1 MKIKLV
7 FFLFSSI
14 CLTNLH
20 AQQVIDQVKK
30 QKNEHLGFCGEH
42 VKTAQLAQTHPE
54 LYAQYLEERSKDSET
69 VPSSEKSGIV
79 YTFPV
84 VVHVLHQN
92 GPENI
97 SMAQIQ
103 SAIDVLNVDYRLLN
117 PDANSVHPD
126 FLGLPADVE
135 FQFALATKAPNGAC
149 FSGVTRT
156 NTPLTFDGSNG
167 EAQVSAVVAGNDVY
181 QGQWPPNKYINIYVC
196 DDIGGAGLLGY
207 TFKPTSWSGSSMYF
221 NGIFVNK
228 DHFGDIGTSSVPNS
242 RTLTHEVGHWF
253 NLSHTWGDN
262 NDPGISCSGTDNVSD
277 TPLTRGT
284 NSCNLNENFCGPR
297 ANVENYMEYSSCS
310 KMFTPGQ
317 ATRMRNA
324 ATSTT
329 AGRNNLSTSANLLAT
344 GVGVVTL
351 CKADFNANKTSL
363 CPGDQVQFTDMTYNA
378 VSGWTWSFP
387 GGSPASST
395 AQNPTVTYSTPGV
408 YAVTLTA
415 TDGAS
420 SDGETKTNYI
430 TVLNAGG
437 SLPFFDGFENYT
449 TLDGI
454 NQWGVVNLGNNEKWA
469 ITTSAAHTGSKS
481 VKLSNFNQPSGNID
495 ELVASS
501 VNLAGQSASN
511 TTFSFRYAYRK
522 RITSNN
528 EYLRVSFSNDC
539 GASWSVKKTIPGS
552 VLGSATSTTAW
563 TPTSADW
570 VTIHITNFASSN
582 MVSDFRYKF
591 GFESNGG
598 NNIYLD
604 DINIYAG
611 PPSETI
617 VLGVEEN
624 SILEDLSLFP
634 NPSED
639 EINVRFN
646 IANSQSLELITTDI
660 TGKVIETR
668 PINAVAGTNLIM
680 MDVANFAQ
688 GVYFLNL
695 RSSGLNKTL
704 QFVKN

>member
-1 MKIKLV
+1 MNIKSLAI
-7 FFLFSSI
+7 FALLFSSAS
-14 CLTNLH
+14 LF
-20 AQQVIDQVKK
+20 AQKTVDPSNTRVGESKEYCIQHKK
-30 QKNEHLGFCGEH
+30 LAE
-42 VKTAQLAQTHPE
+42 LAQTHPE

-69 VPSSEKSGIV
+69 APSSEKSGIV

-84 VVHVLHQN
+84 VIHVLHQN

-97 SMAQIQ
+97 SMEQIQ

-126 FLGLPADVE
+126 FIGLPADVE

-156 NTPLTFDGSNG
+156 NTPLTFDGSDG
-167 EAQVSAVVAGNDVY
+167 QAQVNAVIAGNDVY
-181 QGQWPPNKYINIYVC
+181 QGQWPPNKYINVYVC
-196 DDIGGAGLLGY
+196 EDIGGAQGY
-207 TFKPTSWSGSSMYF
+207 TFNPGSWSGSSMYF
-221 NGIFVNK
+221 NGIFIEHNY
-228 DHFGDIGTSSVPNS
+228 FGDTGTSDVFSS

-253 NLSHTWGDN
+253 NLSHPWGDN
-262 NDPGISCSGTDNVSD
+262 NDPGVSCGTDNVAD
-277 TPLTRGT
+277 TPQTRGST
-284 NSCNLNENFCGPR
+284 SCNLNENFCGPR
-297 ANVENYMEYSSCS
+297 ANVENYMDYSFCS

-329 AGRNNLSTSANLLAT
+329 AGRNNVSTSANLLAT
-344 GVGVVTL
+344 GAGVMTL

-395 AQNPTVTYSTPGV
+395 AQNPIVTYSTPGV

-454 NQWGVVNLGNNEKWA
+454 NQWGVVNFGNNEKWA

-481 VKLSNFNQPSGNID
+481 VKLSNFNQASGNID

-511 TTFSFRYAYRK
+511 TTFTFRYAYRK

-539 GASWSVKKTIPGS
+539 GATWSVKKTLPGS

-668 PINAVAGTNLIM
+668 LINAGAGANLIL